1 MTVIVVRWARRILSL
16 AFAVLAIAVLGVG
29 LGARL
34 APMAGYELF
43 SIRSGSM
50 QPAMPVGSLAIVAR
64 DASTLTEGQAVAF
77 RLPSRVVVTHRI
89 VEVVET
95 DTGTYLRTQGDA
107 NEDPDPSL
115 VPATAVVGPVQVS
128 LPLIGF
134 LLAMLGMPI
143 GLVAILSV
151 AATLITAIWLLEE
164 LEQLE
169 GDDDDEPQTVALPP
183 LAGGSR

>member
-1 MTVIVVRWARRILSL
+1 MTAVIVRWARRLLSV

-29 LGARL
+29 VGARL
-34 APMAGYELF
+34 APMAGYEFF

-50 QPAMPVGSLAIVAR
+50 EPALPVGSLAIVAN
-64 DASTLTEGQAVAF
+64 DASNLTAGQAVAF
-77 RLPSRVVVTHRI
+77 RLPSGVVVTHRI
-89 VEVVET
+89 VEVVEN

-115 VPATAVVGPVQVS
+115 VPATAVVGKVQMS

-134 LLAMLGMPI
+134 VLAMLGMPI

-151 AATLITAIWLLEE
+151 AATLITGIWLLEE

-169 GDDDDEPQTVALPP
+169 GDDDEPQPVALPP
-183 LAGGSR
+183 LAGGNQ

>member
-1 MTVIVVRWARRILSL
+1 MTAVIVRWARRLLSV

-29 LGARL
+29 VGARL
-34 APMAGYELF
+34 APAAGYELF

-50 QPAMPVGSLAIVAR
+50 EPAVPVGSLAIVAR
-64 DASTLTEGQAVAF
+64 DASALKEGEAVAF
-77 RLPSRVVVTHRI
+77 RLRSEVVVTHRI
-89 VEVVET
+89 VEVIET
-95 DTGTYLRTQGDA
+95 DAGTFLRTQGDA

-134 LLAMLGMPI
+134 LLAMLAMPI

-164 LEQLE
+164 LERLE
-169 GDDDDEPQTVALPP
+169 ADDDEPHPVALPP
-183 LAGGSR
+183 LAGGNQ

>member
-1 MTVIVVRWARRILSL
+1 MTAVLVRWARRLLSV

-34 APMAGYELF
+34 APAAGYELF

-50 QPAMPVGSLAIVAR
+50 EPALPVGSLAVVATG
-64 DASTLTEGQAVAF
+64 ATNLAQGQAVAF
-77 RLPSRVVVTHRI
+77 RLPSGVVVTHRI
-89 VEVVET
+89 VEVVDT
-95 DTGTYLRTQGDA
+95 DTGTYLRTRGDA

-115 VPATAVVGPVQVS
+115 VPATAVIGPVQVS

-143 GLVAILSV
+143 GLVAILSG
-151 AATLITAIWLLEE
+151 AATLITASWLLEE
-164 LEQLE
+164 LEQME
-169 GDDDDEPQTVALPP
+169 GDDDEPQPVALPP
-183 LAGGSR
+183 LAGGNR

>member
-1 MTVIVVRWARRILSL
+1 MTAVVTWARRLLSA
-16 AFAVLAIAVLGVG
+16 AFAVLAVCVLAVG

-34 APMAGYELF
+34 APAAGYEFF

-50 QPAMPVGSLAIVAR
+50 EPALPVGSLAIVAR
-64 DASTLTEGQAVAF
+64 QGDIAVGQAVAF
-77 RLPSRVVVTHRI
+77 KLPSGVVVTHRV
-89 VEVVET
+89 VEVIDGET
-95 DTGTYLRTQGDA
+95 GRFLRTQGDA

-115 VPATAVVGPVQVS
+115 VPASVVVGPVQAS
-128 LPLIGF
+128 LPLLGF

-164 LEQLE
+164 LEQL
-169 GDDDDEPQTVALPP
+169 DDDEADEPRPIAMPPP
-183 LAGGSR
+183 LGGSGQ